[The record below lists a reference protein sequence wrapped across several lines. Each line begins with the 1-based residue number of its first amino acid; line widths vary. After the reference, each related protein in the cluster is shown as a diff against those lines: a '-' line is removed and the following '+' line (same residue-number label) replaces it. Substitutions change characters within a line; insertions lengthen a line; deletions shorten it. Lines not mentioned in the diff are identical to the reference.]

1 MYHAVE
7 QLGAEYLAHIQ
18 DENNPDRPLN
28 QQNPPQRIRAIQAAF
43 GDRPE
48 ASIKPYEVT
57 DWLKSLKL
65 APATLNRYKS
75 TFSAMYRYARER
87 AKLTVNPVR
96 DVPQFSVTLPD
107 PRYLRPEE
115 ERRLRHVL
123 RKWIDD
129 CPEHHRLTK
138 LFLRSHPP
146 GLTIAIGTG
155 MRKGNQYCLRWDDC
169 DLTRRVIQLP
179 QTKNGKPQSIPM
191 IDDVYRALR

>member
-96 DVPQFSVTLPD
+96 DVPQF
-107 PRYLRPEE
+107 
-115 ERRLRHVL
+115 
-123 RKWIDD
+123 
-129 CPEHHRLTK
+129 
-138 LFLRSHPP
+138 
-146 GLTIAIGTG
+146 
-155 MRKGNQYCLRWDDC
+155 
-169 DLTRRVIQLP
+169 
-179 QTKNGKPQSIPM
+179 
-191 IDDVYRALR
+191 